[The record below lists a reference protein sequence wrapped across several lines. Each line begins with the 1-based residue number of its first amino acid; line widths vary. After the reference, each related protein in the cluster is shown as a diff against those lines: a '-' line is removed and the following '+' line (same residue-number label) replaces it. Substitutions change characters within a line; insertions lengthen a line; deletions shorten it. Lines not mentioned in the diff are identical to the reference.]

1 MPDFAA
7 DLPKLLSV
15 FGIAFFY
22 FWAAIPAGLVQGL
35 SPMSVILTAGLSY
48 AAGVGLVAFLGKPV
62 RDWIMRRFGDK
73 VSSDPNSTFRRVWDR
88 YGLIGLALLAPVTT
102 GSQIGAALGLAL
114 NAPPRRL
121 FLLMSLG
128 GLVWAI
134 LLAVAISLG
143 IMSVQAVGTQ

>member
-1 MPDFAA
+1 MPDLLA

-22 FWAAIPAGLVQGL
+22 FWASIPAGLALGL
-35 SPMSVILTAGLSY
+35 SPVPVVVTAGLSY
-48 AAGVGLVAFLGKPV
+48 AAGVGLVAFFGKPV

-73 VSSDPNSTFRRVWDR
+73 VSSDPNSAFRRVWDR
-88 YGLIGLALLAPVTT
+88 YGLIGLALFAPITT
-102 GSQIGAALGLAL
+102 GAQIGAAVGMAL

-134 LLAVAISLG
+134 LLAAAITLG
-143 IMSVQAVGTQ
+143 IVSVQAVR